1 MVKPQG
7 GEVMSE
13 VITLMVI
20 ILLIVITIKEK
31 EPHLVARRILKLKT

>member
-1 MVKPQG
+1 MIIFSHVRQAAMVKPQG

-20 ILLIVITIKEK
+20 ILLIIVTIKEK
-31 EPHLVARRILKLKT
+31 